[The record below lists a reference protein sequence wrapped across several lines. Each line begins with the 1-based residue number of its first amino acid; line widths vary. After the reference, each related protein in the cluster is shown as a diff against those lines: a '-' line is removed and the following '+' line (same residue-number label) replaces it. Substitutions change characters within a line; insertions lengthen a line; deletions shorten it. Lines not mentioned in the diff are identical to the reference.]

1 MKKILFLLLAA
12 IMSLSQLLAQTVPI
26 TIGTG
31 TSTSSAGPIPGLWGN
46 HRSLQLFTAA
56 ELNQPSGC
64 VIDSI
69 ALELGSVTAGVGG
82 RDVRIYMKEVTETTL
97 ASTYVLNTLTDGAV
111 LVYSTE
117 TEEIC
122 TANTWHT
129 FALQTPFVYSGSSSL
144 MLIFEGEGCAAN
156 GGCGVYIKYAAT
168 TSMAWTKCWDTTTP
182 DMTSPIASSNTY
194 RANTRFY
201 VSEMPEDFCNTVTEL
216 AVSNILTDGADV
228 SWTSDA
234 VSFEY
239 EYKLST
245 ESWDS
250 ENVVSGTTTS
260 TSVSLSELTPATTYN
275 FRVKAIC
282 SDGLE
287 SYWMQLSFQTLCD
300 VYQVPFEEGFEN
312 GFDFTFADGFIASP
326 LCWANINP
334 AADSYKWQTSTTNHS
349 GSKSAYY
356 YGSTYSATTSQDW
369 LITPQVNLS
378 GNERMNFYVKKV
390 GASNPI
396 GINIY
401 AYDASS
407 EDISSATDVAS
418 FVLIDSVPSA
428 ALTTT
433 DWYEYELHLSDL
445 GGTYRFALVP
455 YAGAGGLYVDDFSIT
470 ELPEC
475 IRPVMSSVASSEITA
490 NEATI
495 SWSDEN
501 NSQWIVY
508 YKPISATEWASETAS
523 STEVTLTDL
532 IPGTLYNAYVVAVCG
547 DEESDPTYTTS
558 FITLCDV
565 ISDFPWFEG
574 FENTWNSEDLMTGT
588 ITAPYCWLNI
598 NGGGS
603 SYKWET
609 ISTSYEGSKAAYMS
623 GYSSSSATL
632 ATYKNDDWLITPVLE
647 LTGNEVL
654 SFYTKKSSTSYT
666 PELRIYAY
674 ALTDGDMTSGADTA
688 NFVAIDSI
696 TNLTTSY
703 AERELSLES
712 LVGQYRLAFVRNKT
726 IGHGSVFLDNVTV
739 KAAPV
744 CQRVQNLAVT
754 NVTDTEITLS
764 WDADEN
770 AASYKIY
777 YKASGDADWTTVPVT
792 ESPYTIQN
800 LSPATAYTI
809 NATAICS
816 DETETGFI
824 LGPALSATTTCS
836 PLMPPFV
843 ETFDTYPAGT
853 APTSCWKEAKGLL
866 SNVIMPDSTVTI
878 ASSGWDAYS
887 NYVFDEHAAIEL
899 WSTSKKDWLITP
911 PINLGD
917 GSIQYDLK
925 FDLAYTY
932 YSSAAPA
939 MTTKNQKFAVLVS
952 TDGGQTWDYE
962 NATIWDSTS
971 QDQTNPKIWEISAT
985 GERVTVNLS
994 SYTGNVVIGFYG
1006 EQKISGGDNR
1016 IHIDNVQVA
1025 EHIDCGDMNN
1035 MTVALNSAT
1044 SALLNWEVPEDVTD
1058 GWTLAYG
1065 EGTSVNEETATM
1077 VNIPAGTELPYEI
1090 SGLTPGTTYT
1100 FKVQYSCGGSWTQ
1113 PVILYV
1119 PTEIA
1124 TIPFACDFE
1133 EETERASWIIANSTH
1148 SNKWYIGTETDSTN
1162 NKLYVSNDN
1171 GATCSYSTSGV
1182 NVVYAYRY
1190 IQFDESAV
1198 GYKIDFDWQGGGE
1211 SSFDFV
1217 KVGLFDAGFS
1227 LEPGSSLPG
1236 WVGSTSVQDGFT
1248 YLSDTM
1254 KYNES
1259 TTLRHAEIVVNGQYA
1274 NGTIKKLVFAW
1285 RQDSG
1290 GGDSQGVAVDN
1301 ISVTSLACFAPTD
1314 ITLAEEGRQANSLT
1328 FDIADENGSE
1338 WEIQYRV
1345 YGTDGWTS
1353 AFFTSAAGAELS
1365 DLLSGTMYQV
1375 RVRTICGED
1384 STWFTSTKLYSTL
1397 CEAIAVTEETPY
1409 FEGFENGLFS
1419 GGNTLST
1426 SGRSAP
1432 VCWFNIDGKH
1442 TSRYWGNTSV
1452 ASNVYDGTKALYFN
1466 NSTSAAA
1473 DTISD
1478 WLVTP
1483 VFDLAGT
1490 ETFSFFA
1497 KLNSA
1502 GTYPLKVMYYS
1513 VDENEDMTSQA
1524 DTSNFQLLREISL
1537 SETTYL
1543 PFDIPLNELTPGQ
1556 YRLAFYASAPG
1567 LDVYIDNV
1575 SLSIIS
1581 CQRPDGSSITF
1592 SEVAPNSATVSW
1604 EDAVNTAWTVYYK
1617 SSTESDYTSIPA
1629 TTTTVALTG
1638 LTANSDYEVYITAT
1652 CGESESEASNTAE
1665 FSTPCDYITEFPYE
1679 EGFETAWVTEG
1690 LSNKTAPSCW
1700 INIDGAGSSSYNWSR
1715 TTSTSSV
1722 RTGTGA
1728 AYSYGYPSSTLT
1740 SSSYINKDYLI
1751 SPVIDVEGGA
1761 RLSFYAKKGS
1771 TYYNGKIKIKYFD
1784 VATNGDM
1791 TSAADTADFVDLIE
1805 INDFTTTYSLYE
1817 LDFPSLPSTYRIAFV
1832 RQDTAQGSVYI
1843 DDVRLSNVPTCTR
1856 PVPSSVVVSDVTT
1869 NSVTISWT
1877 DNDESHSAWNVYY
1890 REVGAED
1897 YISVP
1902 ATDVS
1907 VALTGLDASTQYEV
1921 YVTTDCGTEES
1932 EATNMV
1938 SFSTQMVEVS
1948 IPYSCDFDVAGNNG
1962 WALKNGTCTNKWH
1975 VGIPTGATSGAL
1987 YISNDNGTTA
1997 SYTIGSASTVVAEK
2011 LFETGTSDSLTISF
2025 DLTIGGET
2033 GANGTSVYD
2042 YLKVFWVPA
2051 DTVYEAST
2059 STTYYGNA
2067 GFSTNV
2073 IMSNATSASNYTV
2086 NLLTG
2091 TLTMSATIANQP
2103 NTLKKL
2109 VFVWRNDSSGGTQPG
2124 AIIDNLSI
2132 EETGGDTPA
2141 PCDAPT
2147 DLAASNVTE
2156 TGATVT
2162 WNGTASSYE
2171 VRLAGGT
2178 AETVTTTSKTFTGLT
2193 AGTAYTVEVRAVC
2206 ESSNS
2211 AWVST
2216 SFTTQNE
2223 SGITAPTV
2231 NTLAASNITHDGATL
2246 NGTITAG
2253 SEAITAQGFMYKA
2266 SSAADWTTVAA
2277 TGTNISATVNNLT
2290 AETAYEYKAFATTAS
2305 GTVEGQIMSFT
2316 TLAVPVVVTPPTVET
2331 LAATEV
2337 THEAATL
2344 NGTITAG
2351 SEAITAQGFK
2361 YKATTATDW
2370 TTVSATGT
2378 TLTATVNNLTAE
2390 TAYEYKA
2397 FATTASGT
2405 VEGTVMNF
2413 TTAEVPV
2420 IVTPPTVTTL
2430 AATSV
2435 THEAATLNGTIAAGS
2450 EAITAQGFMYKAITA
2465 ADWTTVAAEGTA
2477 ITATI
2482 SGLTPETQYEYK
2494 AFATTESGTVEGN
2507 VVLFTTLANSGLNSA
2522 EGAVATMTVY
2532 PNPAS
2537 ERAIVAVSG
2546 VESGAKIVVSDM
2558 QGRIIL
2564 TDTMAADTYE
2574 LSVENLASGVYY
2586 IRVIDGA
2593 SIHTQKLIV
2602 K

>member
-1 MKKILFLLLAA
+1 MKKLFLLLAA
-12 IMSLSQLLAQTVPI
+12 VLSLTQMMAQTVPI

-31 TSTSSAGPIPGLWGN
+31 TSTTTTLPFHYNYNYSHSQMLFLAEELIPG
-46 HRSLQLFTAA
+46 Q
-56 ELNQPSGC
+56 
-64 VIDSI
+64 IDSI
-69 ALELGSVTAGVGG
+69 SFYYDYSTPKTINNAKVYLGSTNRTQMSSSSFVSADSLTVVYEGAVNLSQGWVTIHLTTPFSYNGTDNLVLAFTNGHGSYTYTSGVKFRQTATTDNMSVLSYLDGSPITVDNAGTIGTKSAYRYRPNVIFHTVPPAGYCYPPTNLTVSNITADG
-82 RDVRIYMKEVTETTL
+82 AEISWESDASSTTFAVEYKLTTATDWTL
-97 ASTYVLNTLTDGAV
+97 ASNSISGNTYTLSGLDAYTAYDVKVYAVCSENTSSALNESFMTLYDADAVTTITLPYEQNFDDATNITGLYLINHETNAWCVDTAVNNTRDDAGELTENGRAMYISNDGGVTNVYTNNITACSYACMFV
-111 LVYSTE
+111 DFEESNQYALKFDWKGKGESCCDYMKVYLVPVDYTFSSTSLPSDSNCVSDKFNMSE
-117 TEEIC
+117 TWQ
-122 TANTWHT
+122 TAH
-129 FALQTPFVYSGSSSL
+129 FAIPKSYSGRKLAFAWRNDISGGLPPAIAVDNISL
-144 MLIFEGEGCAAN
+144 YQLA
-156 GGCGVYIKYAAT
+156 
-168 TSMAWTKCWDTTTP
+168 
-182 DMTSPIASSNTY
+182 
-194 RANTRFY
+194 
-201 VSEMPEDFCNTVTEL
+201 CNTVDSTL
-216 AVSNILTDGADV
+216 ATVTDNASSASASIDV
-228 SWTSDA
+228 FDDNDNA
-234 VSFEY
+234 EY
-239 EYKLST
+239 FVEYR
-245 ESWDS
+245 
-250 ENVVSGTTTS
+250 VIGTTAWS
-260 TSVSLSELTPATTYN
+260 SITSVSPVDITDLMNSTTYEY
-275 FRVKAIC
+275 RVIPIC
-282 SDGLE
+282 NGTDSSLVSVVE
-287 SYWMQLSFQTLCD
+287 T
-300 VYQVPFEEGFEN
+300 FE
-312 GFDFTFADGFIASP
+312 
-326 LCWANINP
+326 
-334 AADSYKWQTSTTNHS
+334 
-349 GSKSAYY
+349 
-356 YGSTYSATTSQDW
+356 
-369 LITPQVNLS
+369 TPCN
-378 GNERMNFYVKKV
+378 
-390 GASNPI
+390 
-396 GINIY
+396 
-401 AYDASS
+401 
-407 EDISSATDVAS
+407 
-418 FVLIDSVPSA
+418 
-428 ALTTT
+428 
-433 DWYEYELHLSDL
+433 
-445 GGTYRFALVP
+445 
-455 YAGAGGLYVDDFSIT
+455 
-470 ELPEC
+470 
-475 IRPVMSSVASSEITA
+475 
-490 NEATI
+490 TI
-495 SWSDEN
+495 S
-501 NSQWIVY
+501 
-508 YKPISATEWASETAS
+508 T
-523 STEVTLTDL
+523 
-532 IPGTLYNAYVVAVCG
+532 
-547 DEESDPTYTTS
+547 
-558 FITLCDV
+558 
-565 ISDFPWFEG
+565 FPWFEG
-574 FENTWNSEDLMTGT
+574 FEAAWKPSTLTGGISAPMCWYN
-588 ITAPYCWLNI
+588 ITGKTAS
-598 NGGGS
+598 S
-603 SYKWET
+603 SYVWKT
-609 ISTSYEGSKAAYMS
+609 ATSSSAYEGTAAAQMYS
-623 GYSSSSATL
+623 LSSSSSTGE
-632 ATYKNDDWLITPVLE
+632 TYRNSDWLITPVLE
-647 LTGNEVL
+647 LTGEEVL
-654 SFYTKKSSTSYT
+654 NFRAKKSSTSYS
-666 PELRIYAY
+666 PELRIYALDVSE
-674 ALTDGDMTSGADTA
+674 ADITSASDTA
-688 NFVAIDSI
+688 TFIAMDSLA
-696 TNLTTSY
+696 NLTTDY
-703 AERELSLES
+703 LEYETNLSS
-712 LVGQYRLAFVRNKT
+712 LTGQYRLAFVRNKT
-726 IGHGSVFLDNVTV
+726 IGHGTVYIDNVTV
-739 KAAPV
+739 KAASV

-754 NVTDTEITLS
+754 NVADTEITLS

-770 AASYKIY
+770 ATSYNIY
-777 YKASGDADWTTVPVT
+777 YKASGASDWTIEPATT
-792 ESPYTIQN
+792 SPYTIQN
-800 LSPATAYTI
+800 LTPTTVYTI
-809 NATAICS
+809 NAKAVCS
-816 DETETGFI
+816 DGTETGFI
-824 LGPALSATTTCS
+824 LGSTLSATTTCS
-836 PLMPPFV
+836 PLTPPFV

-853 APTSCWKEAKGLL
+853 TPTNCWKEAKGLL

-878 ASSGWDAYS
+878 ASSDWNAYS

-899 WSTSKKDWLITP
+899 WGVNKKDWLITP

-932 YSSAAPA
+932 YSNAEPA
-939 MTTKNQKFAVLVS
+939 TTTRNQKFAVLVS

-985 GERVTVNLS
+985 GERVTVDLS

-1044 SALLNWEVPEDVTD
+1044 SALLNWEVPEGVTD

-1162 NKLYVSNDN
+1162 NKLYVSDDN

-1211 SSFDFV
+1211 SNFDFV

-1254 KYNES
+1254 KYNKS
-1259 TTLRHAEIVVNGQYA
+1259 TTLRHAEIVVDGQYA

-1301 ISVTSLACFAPTD
+1301 ISVTSLTCFAPTD

-1345 YGTDGWTS
+1345 YGIDAWTS
-1353 AFFTSAAGAELS
+1353 AFTTSAAGVELS

-1384 STWFTSTKLYSTL
+1384 STWFTSAKLYSTL

-1426 SGRSAP
+1426 SGSLAP

-1442 TSRYWGNTSV
+1442 TSRNWSSTTTAYNS
-1452 ASNVYDGTKALYFN
+1452 TKAMYFN

-1575 SLSIIS
+1575 SLGIIS

-1592 SEVAPNSATVSW
+1592 SEVGSNSATVSW
-1604 EDAVNTAWTVYYK
+1604 EDESNTAWTVYYK
-1617 SSTESDYTSIPA
+1617 SSTESGYTSIPA

-1728 AYSYGYPSSTLT
+1728 AYSYGYPSSTST

-1771 TYYNGKIKIKYFD
+1771 TNYNGKIKIKYFD

-1856 PVPSSVVVSDVTT
+1856 PVPSSVVVSDITS
-1869 NSVTISWT
+1869 NSATISWT

-1890 REVGAED
+1890 RATGTEE
-1897 YISVP
+1897 YTSVP
-1902 ATDVS
+1902 ASDVS

-1921 YVTTDCGTEES
+1921 YVTTNCGTEES
-1932 EATNMV
+1932 EATEKV
-1938 SFSTQMVEVS
+1938 SFMTQLVEVS
-1948 IPYSCDFDVAGNNG
+1948 IPYSCDFDAAGNNG

-1975 VGIPTGATSGAL
+1975 VGTPTGATSGAL

-1997 SYTIGSASTVVAEK
+1997 SYTIGSTSTVVAEK

-2033 GANGTSVYD
+2033 NATGAYVYD

-2091 TLTMSATIANQP
+2091 TQAMSTTIANQP

-2109 VFVWRNDSSGGTQPG
+2109 VFVWRNDSSGGIQPG

-2147 DLAASNVTE
+2147 ALTASNVTQTE
-2156 TGATVT
+2156 ATVSWT
-2162 WNGTASSYE
+2162 GTASSYE
-2171 VRLAGGT
+2171 VRLSGGT

-2206 ESSNS
+2206 ESSQS
-2211 AWVST
+2211 TWIST
-2216 SFTTQNE
+2216 SFTTQNAQ
-2223 SGITAPTV
+2223 GVTAPTV
-2231 NTLAASNITHDGATL
+2231 T
-2246 NGTITAG
+2246 
-2253 SEAITAQGFMYKA
+2253 
-2266 SSAADWTTVAA
+2266 
-2277 TGTNISATVNNLT
+2277 
-2290 AETAYEYKAFATTAS
+2290 
-2305 GTVEGQIMSFT
+2305 
-2316 TLAVPVVVTPPTVET
+2316 T
-2331 LAATEV
+2331 LAATSV

-2361 YKATTATDW
+2361 YKAITATDWTTVSATGTTLTATVNNLTAETAYEYKAFATTASGTVEGEVMNFTTAAVPVVAPTVTTLAATDVTHEAATLNGTITAGSEAITAQGFKYKAITATDW

-2413 TTAEVPV
+2413 TT
-2420 IVTPPTVTTL
+2420 L
-2430 AATSV
+2430 AA
-2435 THEAATLNGTIAAGS
+2435 
-2450 EAITAQGFMYKAITA
+2450 
-2465 ADWTTVAAEGTA
+2465 
-2477 ITATI
+2477 
-2482 SGLTPETQYEYK
+2482 SGLADIEN
-2494 AFATTESGTVEGN
+2494 GI
-2507 VVLFTTLANSGLNSA
+2507 SA
-2522 EGAVATMTVY
+2522 IVY
-2532 PNPAS
+2532 PNPAKDKATL
-2537 ERAIVAVSG
+2537 RLSG
-2546 VESGAKIVVSDM
+2546 LTTTAKVIISDL
-2558 QGRIIL
+2558 QGRIIQ
-2564 TDTMAADTYE
+2564 TDEIQAGVETYE
-2574 LSVENLASGVYY
+2574 LNTSNYASGVYY
-2586 IRVIDGA
+2586 IRIVSGDKVN
-2593 SIHTQKLIV
+2593 TQKLIV
-2602 K
+2602 E

>member
-1 MKKILFLLLAA
+1 MKKLFLLLAA
-12 IMSLSQLLAQTVPI
+12 VLSLTQMMAQTVPI

-31 TSTSSAGPIPGLWGN
+31 TSTATYGPIPGFYGN
-46 HRSLQLFTAA
+46 HRSIQLFTAT
-56 ELNQPSGC
+56 ELGQPTGC

-69 ALELGSVTAGVGG
+69 ALELGSVTAGSGG
-82 RDVRIYMKEVTETTL
+82 RDVRIYMKEIADTNVAE
-97 ASTYVLNTLTDGAV
+97 SQVIGTLTEGAV
-111 LVYSTE
+111 LVYSSAANGE
-117 TEEIC
+117 VC
-122 TANTWHT
+122 TSNTWHT
-129 FALQTPFVYSGSSSL
+129 FSFQTPFAYSGGNSL
-144 MLIFEGEGCAAN
+144 MIIFEGEGCATN
-156 GGCGVYIKYAAT
+156 GGCSVNIKYT
-168 TSMAWTKCWDTTTP
+168 NVPGKVWIKCWDTSAPDFTTP
-182 DMTSPIASSNTY
+182 IATNNAY

-201 VSEMPEDFCNTVTEL
+201 VSSVMPDDYCTPAFNFVISDLT
-216 AVSNILTDGADV
+216 TDGV
-228 SWTSDA
+228 MLSWTSDA
-234 VSFEY
+234 TSFEY
-239 EYKLST
+239 EYKPAS
-245 ESWDS
+245 ENWNS
-250 ENVVSGTTTS
+250 ENVVSSTTTS
-260 TSVSLSELTPATTYN
+260 TSVSLSGLTSGTSYN
-275 FRVKAIC
+275 FRVKASCASGTETSWIE
-282 SDGLE
+282 G
-287 SYWMQLSFQTLCD
+287 SFLTLCD
-300 VYQVPFEEGFEN
+300 VYPVPYQQGFEQA
-312 GFDFTFADGFIASP
+312 FDFNFGSGFAASP
-326 LCWANINP
+326 LCWVNVNGDA
-334 AADSYKWQTSTTNHS
+334 STTYYWKTSTTNHS
-349 GSKSAYY
+349 GERSAYY
-356 YGSTYSATTSQDW
+356 SGTTSATPAQSDW
-369 LITPQVNLS
+369 LITPVFELS
-378 GNERMNFYVKKV
+378 GNEAANFFIKKSTSTAAT
-390 GASNPI
+390 GLK
-396 GINIY
+396 IY
-401 AYDASS
+401 AYDIS
-407 EDISSATDVAS
+407 EGDIATPADTS
-418 FVLIDSVPSA
+418 LFTLIDTIPAS

-433 DWYEYELHLSDL
+433 DWYDVGVNLSSL
-445 GGTYRFALVP
+445 NGNYRLALVP
-455 YAGAGGLYVDDFSIT
+455 TANTGSLYIDDFEVVETS
-470 ELPEC
+470 C
-475 IRPVMSSVASSEITA
+475 FRPVMSGLAVSDVTSTDASL
-490 NEATI
+490 
-495 SWSDEN
+495 SWTDEN
-501 NSQWIVY
+501 ASAWKVY
-508 YKPISATEWASETAS
+508 YKSLSASAYQIETTS
-523 STEVTLTDL
+523 SPSLDL
-532 IPGTLYNAYVVAVCG
+532 SGLQPGTAYTTYVVAVCG
-547 DEESDPTYTTS
+547 EEESGSTFPIS
-558 FITLCDV
+558 FVTECAV
-565 ISDFPWFEG
+565 ISEFPWVEG
-574 FENTWNSEDLMTGT
+574 FEADWNTQNLMTGT

-609 ISTSYEGSKAAYMS
+609 TSVSYDGSKAAYMY
-623 GYSSSSATL
+623 GYSSSSATS
-632 ATYKNDDWLITPVLE
+632 ASYKNDDWLITPVLE

-654 SFYTKKSSTSYT
+654 SFYAKKSSASYT

-674 ALTDGDMTSGADTA
+674 ALTDGDMTSVADTA

-696 TNLTTSY
+696 ADLATDYTGQ
-703 AERELSLES
+703 EVSLEGLS
-712 LVGQYRLAFVRNKT
+712 GQYRLAFVRNKT

-770 AASYKIY
+770 ATSYNIY
-777 YKASGDADWTTVPVT
+777 YKASGASDWTIEPATT
-792 ESPYTIQN
+792 SPYTIQN
-800 LSPATAYTI
+800 LTPTTVYTI
-809 NATAICS
+809 NAKAVCS
-816 DETETGFI
+816 DETETDFI
-824 LGPALSATTTCS
+824 LGSVLSATTTCP

-853 APTSCWKEAKGLL
+853 TPTSCWKEATGLL
-866 SNVIMPDSTVTI
+866 SNVIMPDSSVTI
-878 ASSGWDAYS
+878 ASSNWNAYS

-899 WSTSKKDWLITP
+899 WGTSKKDWLITP

-932 YSSAAPA
+932 YSNAEPA
-939 MTTKNQKFAVLVS
+939 TTTRNQKFAVLVS

-985 GERVTVNLS
+985 GERVTVDLS

-1035 MTVALNSAT
+1035 MTVAINSAT
-1044 SALLNWEVPEDVTD
+1044 SALLNWEVPEGVTD

-1162 NKLYVSNDN
+1162 NKLYVSDDN

-1211 SSFDFV
+1211 SNFDFV

-1236 WVGSTSVQDGFT
+1236 WVGSTSEQDGFT

-1254 KYNES
+1254 KYNKS
-1259 TTLRHAEIVVNGQYA
+1259 TTLRHAEIVVDGQYA

-1301 ISVTSLACFAPTD
+1301 ISVTSLTCFAPTD

-1345 YGTDGWTS
+1345 YGIDAWTS
-1353 AFFTSAAGAELS
+1353 AFTTSAAGVELS

-1384 STWFTSTKLYSTL
+1384 STWFTSAKLYSTL
-1397 CEAIAVTEETPY
+1397 CEAITVTEETPY

-1426 SGRSAP
+1426 SGSLAP

-1442 TSRYWGNTSV
+1442 TSRNWSSTTTAYN
-1452 ASNVYDGTKALYFN
+1452 GTKAMFFN

-1483 VFDLAGT
+1483 VFDLEGT

-1497 KLNSA
+1497 KVNLA
-1502 GTYPLKVMYYS
+1502 DTYPLKVMYYS
-1513 VDENEDMTSQA
+1513 VDENNEDMTSQA
-1524 DTSNFQLLREISL
+1524 DTSDFQLLRTINVSG
-1537 SETTYL
+1537 SEWL

-1556 YRLAFYASAPG
+1556 YRLAFYASTPG
-1567 LDVYIDNV
+1567 GDVYIDNV
-1575 SLSIIS
+1575 SLGIIS

-1592 SEVAPNSATVSW
+1592 SEVGSNSATVSW
-1604 EDAVNTAWTVYYK
+1604 EDESNTAWTVYYK
-1617 SSTESDYTSIPA
+1617 SSTESGYTSIPA

-1728 AYSYGYPSSTLT
+1728 AYSYGYPSSTST

-1771 TYYNGKIKIKYFD
+1771 TNYNGKIKIKYFD

-1856 PVPSSVVVSDVTT
+1856 PVPSSVVASDITT
-1869 NSVTISWT
+1869 NSATISWT

-1890 REVGAED
+1890 RATGTEE
-1897 YISVP
+1897 YTSVP
-1902 ATDVS
+1902 ASDVS

-1921 YVTTDCGTEES
+1921 YVTTNCGTEES
-1932 EATNMV
+1932 EATEKV

-1948 IPYSCDFDVAGNNG
+1948 IPYSCDFDAAGNNG

-1975 VGIPTGATSGAL
+1975 VGTPTGATSGAL

-2033 GANGTSVYD
+2033 NATGAYVYD

-2059 STTYYGNA
+2059 STTYYGDA
-2067 GFSTNV
+2067 AFSTNV

-2091 TLTMSATIANQP
+2091 TQTMSATIANQP

-2109 VFVWRNDSSGGTQPG
+2109 VFVWRNDSSGGIQPG

-2147 DLAASNVTE
+2147 ALAASNITE
-2156 TGATVT
+2156 TSAEVS

-2206 ESSNS
+2206 ESSQS

-2216 SFTTQNE
+2216 SFTTQNAQ
-2223 SGITAPTV
+2223 GVTAPTV
-2231 NTLAASNITHDGATL
+2231 T
-2246 NGTITAG
+2246 
-2253 SEAITAQGFMYKA
+2253 
-2266 SSAADWTTVAA
+2266 
-2277 TGTNISATVNNLT
+2277 
-2290 AETAYEYKAFATTAS
+2290 
-2305 GTVEGQIMSFT
+2305 
-2316 TLAVPVVVTPPTVET
+2316 T
-2331 LAATEV
+2331 LAATSV

-2351 SEAITAQGFK
+2351 SEEITDQGFK
-2361 YKATTATDW
+2361 YKATTATEW
-2370 TTVSATGT
+2370 ITVAATGT

-2405 VEGTVMNF
+2405 FEGQVMNF
-2413 TTAEVPV
+2413 TTAEAPV

-2435 THEAATLNGTIAAGS
+2435 THEAATLNGTITAGS
-2450 EAITAQGFMYKAITA
+2450 EEITDQGFKYKATTA
-2465 ADWTTVAAEGTA
+2465 TEWITVAATGTTL
-2477 ITATI
+2477 TATVNN
-2482 SGLTPETQYEYK
+2482 LTAETAYEYK
-2494 AFATTESGTVEGN
+2494 AFATTASGTFEGQVMN
-2507 VVLFTTLANSGLNSA
+2507 FTTLAASGLADIESGISA
-2522 EGAVATMTVY
+2522 IVY
-2532 PNPAS
+2532 PNPAKDKATL
-2537 ERAIVAVSG
+2537 RLSG
-2546 VESGAKIVVSDM
+2546 LTTTAKVIISDL
-2558 QGRIIL
+2558 QGRIIQ
-2564 TDTMAADTYE
+2564 TDEIQAGVETYE
-2574 LSVENLASGVYY
+2574 LNTSNYASGVYY
-2586 IRVIDGA
+2586 IRIVSGDKVN
-2593 SIHTQKLIV
+2593 TQKLIV
-2602 K
+2602 E

>member
-1 MKKILFLLLAA
+1 MKKLLFLLLAA
-12 IMSLSQLLAQTVPI
+12 VLSLTQMKAQLVVQVGNGTATQSYAPVSHFYKYSYAQSIYDVEEIANAGIISALAWDFAYA
-26 TIGTG
+26 
-31 TSTSSAGPIPGLWGN
+31 SSATVN
-46 HRSLQLFTAA
+46 ST
-56 ELNQPSGC
+56 
-64 VIDSI
+64 
-69 ALELGSVTAGVGG
+69 
-82 RDVRIYMKEVTETTL
+82 IYMGEVPRSSFSNGTDLVPLDSLTMVYQGNVTFSQGWTTI
-97 ASTYVLNTLTDGAV
+97 TLT
-111 LVYSTE
+111 
-117 TEEIC
+117 
-122 TANTWHT
+122 
-129 FALQTPFVYSGSSSL
+129 TPFVYSG
-144 MLIFEGEGCAAN
+144 EGNIVVAYVNTTGSYAGN
-156 GGCGVYIKYAAT
+156 GRNYN
-168 TSMAWTKCWDTTTP
+168 S
-182 DMTSPIASSNTY
+182 
-194 RANTRFY
+194 
-201 VSEMPEDFCNTVTEL
+201 TVTT
-216 AVSNILTDGADV
+216 VSKTIYKRGDSTPANLSDPTTIGGSSGSISTQRPNIKFTINSADGFCYPVSGLTLSNLTTDGTDI
-228 SWTSDA
+228 SWTSEE
-234 VSFEY
+234 SNFEY
-239 EYKLST
+239 QYKLASET
-245 ESWDS
+245 WES

-260 TSVSLSELTPATTYN
+260 TSVSLSGLNSSSRYD
-275 FRVKAIC
+275 FRVKTIC
-282 SDGLE
+282 SDGE
-287 SYWMQLSFQTLCD
+287 SSWVNCSF
-300 VYQVPFEEGFEN
+300 N
-312 GFDFTFADGFIASP
+312 
-326 LCWANINP
+326 
-334 AADSYKWQTSTTNHS
+334 
-349 GSKSAYY
+349 
-356 YGSTYSATTSQDW
+356 
-369 LITPQVNLS
+369 
-378 GNERMNFYVKKV
+378 
-390 GASNPI
+390 
-396 GINIY
+396 
-401 AYDASS
+401 
-407 EDISSATDVAS
+407 
-418 FVLIDSVPSA
+418 
-428 ALTTT
+428 
-433 DWYEYELHLSDL
+433 
-445 GGTYRFALVP
+445 
-455 YAGAGGLYVDDFSIT
+455 
-470 ELPEC
+470 
-475 IRPVMSSVASSEITA
+475 TA
-490 NEATI
+490 
-495 SWSDEN
+495 
-501 NSQWIVY
+501 
-508 YKPISATEWASETAS
+508 
-523 STEVTLTDL
+523 
-532 IPGTLYNAYVVAVCG
+532 
-547 DEESDPTYTTS
+547 
-558 FITLCDV
+558 CDV
-565 ISDFPWFEG
+565 ITAFPWFEG
-574 FENTWNSEDLMTGT
+574 FESNWNNLDLMTGT

-609 ISTSYEGSKAAYMS
+609 TSTSYEGSKAASMDGGY
-623 GYSSSSATL
+623 YSSYYSA
-632 ATYKNDDWLITPVLE
+632 ADYKNDDWLITPVLE
-647 LTGNEVL
+647 LTGGEVL
-654 SFYTKKSSTSYT
+654 TFYAKKSSDSYT

-674 ALTDGDMTSGADTA
+674 ALTDGDMTTGADTA
-688 NFVAIDSI
+688 NFVAIDSLA
-696 TNLTTSY
+696 NLTTSY
-703 AERELSLES
+703 LEYEIDLSS
-712 LVGQYRLAFVRNKT
+712 LSGQYRLAFVRNKT
-726 IGHGSVFLDNVTV
+726 IGLGSVYVDNVTV
-739 KAAPV
+739 KAAPT

-754 NVTDTEITLS
+754 NVSENEITLS
-764 WDADEN
+764 WNTEGD

-777 YKASGDADWTTVPVT
+777 YKASGDTNWTTVPVT

-800 LSPATAYTI
+800 LSPATVYTI

-824 LGPALSATTTCS
+824 LGPALSAATTCTA
-836 PLMPPFV
+836 LVPPFI
-843 ETFDTYPAGT
+843 ETFDPYPAGT
-853 APTSCWKEAKGLL
+853 SATHCWKEGKGLL
-866 SNVIMPDSTVTI
+866 SNVIMPDSSVTI
-878 ASSGWDAYS
+878 ASSLWDSYS
-887 NYVFDEHAAIEL
+887 NYVFDKHAAIEL
-899 WSTSKKDWLITP
+899 YSSNRQDWLITP
-911 PINLGD
+911 PINIGD
-917 GSIQYDLK
+917 GSVHYDLK
-925 FDLAYTY
+925 FELAFTY
-932 YSSAAPA
+932 WNSAAPA
-939 MTTKNQKFAVLVS
+939 TTTKNQKFAVLIS

-962 NATIWDSTS
+962 NARIWDSTS

-985 GERVTVNLS
+985 GERVIMDLS
-994 SYTGNVVIGFYG
+994 SYTGNIVIGFYG
-1006 EQKISGGDNR
+1006 EQTISGGDNR
-1016 IHIDNVQVA
+1016 IHIDNVQVV
-1025 EHIDCGDMNN
+1025 EHVDCPDLDLSSINI
-1035 MTVALNSAT
+1035 ALSSTT
-1044 SALLNWEVPEDVTD
+1044 SVLLNWDTSADTVGVGN
-1058 GWTLAYG
+1058 GWTVAY
-1065 EGTSVNEETATM
+1065 EQGTSINDETATTIS
-1077 VNIPAGTELPYEI
+1077 VPYGTEFPYGI
-1090 SGLTPGTTYT
+1090 TGLTDGGTYT
-1100 FKVQYSCGGSWTQ
+1100 FKVQYDCGGAWTN
-1113 PVILYV
+1113 PVTITL
-1119 PTEIA
+1119 PNSNNIA
-1124 TIPFACDFE
+1124 TIPYTCDFE

-1171 GATCSYSTSGV
+1171 GATCSYSTSGQ

-1211 SSFDFV
+1211 SNFDFV

-1254 KYNES
+1254 KYNKS

-1442 TSRYWGNTSV
+1442 TSRNWSSTTTAYNS
-1452 ASNVYDGTKALYFN
+1452 TKAMYFN

-1513 VDENEDMTSQA
+1513 VDENNEDMTSQA
-1524 DTSNFQLLREISL
+1524 DTSDFQLLREISL

-1679 EGFETAWVTEG
+1679 EGFETAWVTKG

-1975 VGIPTGATSGAL
+1975 VGTPTGATSGAL

-2033 GANGTSVYD
+2033 GATGTSVYD

-2211 AWVST
+2211 SWVSTSFTTQSSQVEPCDAPTALTASNVTQTEATVTWNGTASSYEVRLAGGTAETVTTTSKTFTGLTAGTAYTVEVRAVCESSQSAWVST
-2216 SFTTQNE
+2216 SFTTQNAQ
-2223 SGITAPTV
+2223 GVTAPTV
-2231 NTLAASNITHDGATL
+2231 TTLAATSVTHEAATL
-2246 NGTITAG
+2246 NGTIMAG
-2253 SEAITAQGFMYKA
+2253 SEAITAQGFM
-2266 SSAADWTTVAA
+2266 
-2277 TGTNISATVNNLT
+2277 
-2290 AETAYEYKAFATTAS
+2290 
-2305 GTVEGQIMSFT
+2305 
-2316 TLAVPVVVTPPTVET
+2316 
-2331 LAATEV
+2331 
-2337 THEAATL
+2337 
-2344 NGTITAG
+2344 
-2351 SEAITAQGFK
+2351 

-2390 TAYEYKA
+2390 TTYEYKA
-2397 FATTASGT
+2397 FATTASET
-2405 VEGTVMNF
+2405 VEGEVMNF
-2413 TTAEVPV
+2413 TT
-2420 IVTPPTVTTL
+2420 L
-2430 AATSV
+2430 AA
-2435 THEAATLNGTIAAGS
+2435 
-2450 EAITAQGFMYKAITA
+2450 
-2465 ADWTTVAAEGTA
+2465 
-2477 ITATI
+2477 
-2482 SGLTPETQYEYK
+2482 SGLADIEN
-2494 AFATTESGTVEGN
+2494 GI
-2507 VVLFTTLANSGLNSA
+2507 SA
-2522 EGAVATMTVY
+2522 IVY
-2532 PNPAS
+2532 PNPAKDKAML
-2537 ERAIVAVSG
+2537 RLSG
-2546 VESGAKIVVSDM
+2546 LTTTAKVIISDL
-2558 QGRIIL
+2558 QGRIIR
-2564 TDTMAADTYE
+2564 TDDIQAGVETYE
-2574 LSVENLASGVYY
+2574 LNTSNYASGVYY
-2586 IRVIDGA
+2586 IRLVSGNNVN
-2593 SIHTQKLIV
+2593 TQKLIV
-2602 K
+2602 E

>member
-1 MKKILFLLLAA
+1 MKKLFLLLAA
-12 IMSLSQLLAQTVPI
+12 VLSLTQMVAQGVLPI
-26 TIGTG
+26 TVGTG
-31 TSTSSAGPIPGLWGN
+31 TSTTNTLPFHYNYDYSHSQMLFLAEELIPG
-46 HRSLQLFTAA
+46 Q
-56 ELNQPSGC
+56 
-64 VIDSI
+64 IDSI
-69 ALELGSVTAGVGG
+69 SFYYDYSTPKTINNAKVYLGSTNRTQMSSSSFVSADSLTVVYEGAVNLSQGWVTIHLTTPFSYNGTDNLVLAFTNGHGSFSYTSGVKFRQTATTDNMSVLSYLDNTPITVDNAGTIGNKLAYRYRPNVIFHTVPPAGYCYPPTNLTVSNITADG
-82 RDVRIYMKEVTETTL
+82 AEISWESDASSTTFAVEYKLATDTDWTL
-97 ASTYVLNTLTDGAV
+97 ASNSISGNTYTLGGLDAYTAYDVKVYAVCTENTSSALNESFMTLYDADAVTTITLPYEQNFDDATNITGLYLINHETNAWCVDTAVNNTRDDAGELTENGRAMYISNDGGVTNVYTNNMIACSYACMFV
-111 LVYSTE
+111 DFEESNQYALKFDWKGKGESCCDYMKVYLVPVDYTFSNTSLPSDSNCVSDKFNMSE
-117 TEEIC
+117 TWQ
-122 TANTWHT
+122 TAH
-129 FALQTPFVYSGSSSL
+129 FAIPKSYSGNRWKLAFAWRNDISGGWPPAIAVDNISL
-144 MLIFEGEGCAAN
+144 YQLACN
-156 GGCGVYIKYAAT
+156 PVDSTLAT
-168 TSMAWTKCWDTTTP
+168 VTDN
-182 DMTSPIASSNTY
+182 ASSASVSIDVFDDNDNAEYFVEY
-194 RANTRFY
+194 R
-201 VSEMPEDFCNTVTEL
+201 V
-216 AVSNILTDGADV
+216 I
-228 SWTSDA
+228 
-234 VSFEY
+234 
-239 EYKLST
+239 
-245 ESWDS
+245 
-250 ENVVSGTTTS
+250 GTTAWS
-260 TSVSLSELTPATTYN
+260 SITSVSPVDITDLMNSTTYEY
-275 FRVKAIC
+275 RVIPIC
-282 SDGLE
+282 NGTDSSLVSVVE
-287 SYWMQLSFQTLCD
+287 T
-300 VYQVPFEEGFEN
+300 FE
-312 GFDFTFADGFIASP
+312 
-326 LCWANINP
+326 
-334 AADSYKWQTSTTNHS
+334 
-349 GSKSAYY
+349 
-356 YGSTYSATTSQDW
+356 
-369 LITPQVNLS
+369 TPCN
-378 GNERMNFYVKKV
+378 
-390 GASNPI
+390 
-396 GINIY
+396 
-401 AYDASS
+401 
-407 EDISSATDVAS
+407 
-418 FVLIDSVPSA
+418 
-428 ALTTT
+428 
-433 DWYEYELHLSDL
+433 
-445 GGTYRFALVP
+445 
-455 YAGAGGLYVDDFSIT
+455 
-470 ELPEC
+470 
-475 IRPVMSSVASSEITA
+475 
-490 NEATI
+490 TI
-495 SWSDEN
+495 S
-501 NSQWIVY
+501 
-508 YKPISATEWASETAS
+508 T
-523 STEVTLTDL
+523 
-532 IPGTLYNAYVVAVCG
+532 
-547 DEESDPTYTTS
+547 
-558 FITLCDV
+558 
-565 ISDFPWFEG
+565 FPWFEG
-574 FENTWNSEDLMTGT
+574 FEAAWKPSTLTGGISAPMCWYN
-588 ITAPYCWLNI
+588 ITGKTA
-598 NGGGS
+598 S
-603 SYKWET
+603 STYVWKT
-609 ISTSYEGSKAAYMS
+609 TTSSSAYEGTAAAQMNS
-623 GYSSSSATL
+623 LSSSSSTSE
-632 ATYKNDDWLITPVLE
+632 TYRNSDWLITPVLE
-647 LTGNEVL
+647 LTGGEVL
-654 SFYTKKSSTSYT
+654 NFRAKKSSTSYS
-666 PELRIYAY
+666 PELRIYALSVS
-674 ALTDGDMTSGADTA
+674 AADMTSGADTA
-688 NFVAIDSI
+688 NFVAIDSLA
-696 TNLTTSY
+696 NLTEDY
-703 AERELSLES
+703 LEYEIDLSS
-712 LVGQYRLAFVRNKT
+712 LTGQYRLAFVRNKT

-754 NVTDTEITLS
+754 NVSENEITLS
-764 WDADEN
+764 WNTEGD

-800 LSPATAYTI
+800 LTPTTVYTI

-985 GERVTVNLS
+985 GERVTVDLS

-1044 SALLNWEVPEDVTD
+1044 SALLNWEVPEGVTD

-1162 NKLYVSNDN
+1162 NKLYVSDDN

-1211 SSFDFV
+1211 GNFDFV

-1254 KYNES
+1254 KYNKS

-1442 TSRYWGNTSV
+1442 TSRYWANTSV
-1452 ASNVYDGTKALYFN
+1452 ASNVYDGTKAMYFN

-1513 VDENEDMTSQA
+1513 VDENNEDMTSQA

-1543 PFDIPLNELTPGQ
+1543 PFDIPLNELTQGQ

-1771 TYYNGKIKIKYFD
+1771 TYYNGKIRIKYYD

-1890 REVGAED
+1890 RATGTEE
-1897 YISVP
+1897 YTSVP
-1902 ATDVS
+1902 ASDVS
-1907 VALTGLDASTQYEV
+1907 VALTGLEASTQYEV

-1932 EATNMV
+1932 EATEKV
-1938 SFSTQMVEVS
+1938 SFMTQLVEVS

-1962 WALKNGTCTNKWH
+1962 WALKNGSCINKWY
-1975 VGIPTGATSGAL
+1975 VGTPTGATSGAL

-2033 GANGTSVYD
+2033 GATGTSVYD

-2091 TLTMSATIANQP
+2091 TQTMSATIANQP

-2147 DLAASNVTE
+2147 ALTASNITETSAEVTWNGTATGYEVRLAGGTAETVSTTSKTFTGLTAGTAYTVEVRAVCESGNSSWVSTTFTTQSSQVDPCDAPTALTASNVTQTE
-2156 TGATVT
+2156 ATVSWT
-2162 WNGTASSYE
+2162 GTASSYE

-2178 AETVTTTSKTFTGLT
+2178 AETVTTTSKTFTNLT

-2206 ESSNS
+2206 ESSQS

-2216 SFTTQNE
+2216 SFTTQN
-2223 SGITAPTV
+2223 
-2231 NTLAASNITHDGATL
+2231 
-2246 NGTITAG
+2246 
-2253 SEAITAQGFMYKA
+2253 AQG
-2266 SSAADWTTVAA
+2266 
-2277 TGTNISATVNNLT
+2277 
-2290 AETAYEYKAFATTAS
+2290 
-2305 GTVEGQIMSFT
+2305 
-2316 TLAVPVVVTPPTVET
+2316 VTPPTVTT
-2331 LAATEV
+2331 LAATSV

-2351 SEAITAQGFK
+2351 SETITAQGFM

-2397 FATTASGT
+2397 FATTASET

-2413 TTAEVPV
+2413 TTAEAPV

-2435 THEAATLNGTIAAGS
+2435 THEAATLNGTITAGS
-2450 EAITAQGFMYKAITA
+2450 ETITAQGFMYKATTA
-2465 ADWTTVAAEGTA
+2465 TDWTTVSATGTTL
-2477 ITATI
+2477 TATVNN
-2482 SGLTPETQYEYK
+2482 LTAETAYEYK
-2494 AFATTESGTVEGN
+2494 AFATTASETVEGEVMN
-2507 VVLFTTLANSGLNSA
+2507 FTTLAASGLADIENGISA
-2522 EGAVATMTVY
+2522 IVY
-2532 PNPAS
+2532 PNPAKDKAML
-2537 ERAIVAVSG
+2537 RLSG
-2546 VESGAKIVVSDM
+2546 LTTTAKVIISDL

-2564 TDTMAADTYE
+2564 TDDIQAGVETYE
-2574 LSVENLASGVYY
+2574 LNTSNYASGVYY
-2586 IRVIDGA
+2586 IRIVSGNNVN
-2593 SIHTQKLIV
+2593 TQKLIV
-2602 K
+2602 E